1 MRQKNSPTNGSQT
14 KKGRQMKEGVLT
26 EFVCMFRADSKHN
39 SVHEGSGPPQ
49 LRLIDKLCSTS
60 PALTLAP
67 RQRLRAV
74 LHKML

>member
-14 KKGRQMKEGVLT
+14 KKGCQMKEGVLT
-26 EFVCMFRADSKHN
+26 KFVRMFHANSKHN
-39 SVHEGSGPPQ
+39 SVHEGSGPPW

-67 RQRLRAV
+67 RQRLGAV
-74 LHKML
+74 LHKTV